1 MREKSKALIDYQ
13 PNALIDHLITRFNI
27 RTDAALAKMMEL
39 QPPTISKMRHGKM
52 SLTPSFILKVHDTF
66 DIPIKEIKQI
76 ADVR

>member
-1 MREKSKALIDYQ
+1 MREQSNALIDY
-13 PNALIDHLITRFNI
+13 LLERFNLG
-27 RTDAALAKMMEL
+27 TDAALARMMEL

-66 DIPIKEIKQI
+66 DIPVKEIKQI

>member
-1 MREKSKALIDYQ
+1 MREKSNALIDY
-13 PNALIDHLITRFNI
+13 LLERFTLG
-27 RTDAALAKMMEL
+27 TDSELARLMKL

-66 DIPIKEIKQI
+66 DIPVKEIKQI

>member
-1 MREKSKALIDYQ
+1 MLG
-13 PNALIDHLITRFNI
+13 
-27 RTDAALAKMMEL
+27 TDAELARMMKL

-66 DIPIKEIKQI
+66 DIPIKEIKKI

>member
-1 MREKSKALIDYQ
+1 MQEKSKALIDYQ

-52 SLTPSFILKVHDTF
+52 SLTPNFILKVHDTF
-66 DIPIKEIKQI
+66 DIPIKDIKKI

>member
-1 MREKSKALIDYQ
+1 MQKQSNALIDY
-13 PNALIDHLITRFNI
+13 LLKRFTLG
-27 RTDAALAKMMEL
+27 TDAELARMMEL

-66 DIPIKEIKQI
+66 DIPVKEIKQI